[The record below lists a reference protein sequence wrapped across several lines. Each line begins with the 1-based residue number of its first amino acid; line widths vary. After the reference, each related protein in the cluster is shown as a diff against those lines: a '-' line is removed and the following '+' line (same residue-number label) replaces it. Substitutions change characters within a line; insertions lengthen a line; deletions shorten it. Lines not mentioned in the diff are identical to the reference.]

1 MSLNFLEILAKTSYN
16 WTPCFLTNKYFH
28 LTIIDKENDSMFNHA
43 LITSI
48 YLSFVSQMSSQN
60 LKFAINIKLVRNQNN
75 PLTNVNS
82 LTVTWL
88 NLIICFVHESK
99 LNISDPFTMSNYT
112 MSYSYIISNLKY

>member
-1 MSLNFLEILAKTSYN
+1 
-16 WTPCFLTNKYFH
+16 
-28 LTIIDKENDSMFNHA
+28 MFNHA

>member
-1 MSLNFLEILAKTSYN
+1 
-16 WTPCFLTNKYFH
+16 
-28 LTIIDKENDSMFNHA
+28 MFNHA

-82 LTVTWL
+82 LTVT
-88 NLIICFVHESK
+88 
-99 LNISDPFTMSNYT
+99 
-112 MSYSYIISNLKY
+112 